1 MRKTTAIPA
10 AALAALFAF
19 GLSAPAEARKAHRAK
34 GLELSHHSAPNS
46 AKPKARVKRAGG
58 KSAGRK
64 QAGAKQAGSK
74 RRSPAVASTY
84 QRVRFVSSAPAAAG
98 RKRKKTFIRQ
108 NGDGLVVMERGNSA
122 AFSPGSAV
130 ASASASVH
138 ELPDFRERERELHNY
153 PPAPCEPSDVVLEA
167 HVHEVDSGAS
177 DSQAELRE
185 ESEPAAEPARTG
197 AGASLARI
205 ARQLGSFFRPK
216 SSDSEVRPQDVDLAE
231 LVSKSFLI
239 PVEGV
244 DAARLQ
250 DSFLASRRHHAKHL
264 AIDIGAPR
272 GTPIVATTDGEIL
285 RVVRERRGGKA
296 IYQKDSTGQ
305 YLLFYCHLSKY
316 AEGLSSGKR
325 VRKGEVIGYVGST
338 GHVIGGPHL
347 HFSITRVPED
357 ANFRRGLAINP
368 YLLFIAGVP

>member
-1 MRKTTAIPA
+1 MRKKTAIPA
-10 AALAALFAF
+10 AALAALFAL

-34 GLELSHHSAPNS
+34 GTQLSHPSAPLPS
-46 AKPKARVKRAGG
+46 KARAKRAG
-58 KSAGRK
+58 SK
-64 QAGAKQAGSK
+64 QAGAKRK
-74 RRSPAVASTY
+74 SPAVDSTY
-84 QRVRFVSSAPAAAG
+84 QRVRFVSSEPAAVG

-108 NGDGLVVMERGNSA
+108 NGSGRVVMERGNSA
-122 AFSPGSAV
+122 TAS
-130 ASASASVH
+130 ASASASVSPVRD
-138 ELPDFRERERELHNY
+138 LPGFLEPQNY
-153 PPAPCEPSDVVLEA
+153 PPTPCEPSDVVLEA
-167 HVHEVDSGAS
+167 HVHDVDSGAS
-177 DSQAELRE
+177 ESQAELRE
-185 ESEPAAEPARTG
+185 ESEPAAEPVSTG
-197 AGASLARI
+197 AGASLSRI

-216 SSDSEVRPQDVDLAE
+216 SSDSEMRPQDVDLAG

-250 DSFLASRRHHAKHL
+250 DSFLASRRHHTKHL

-285 RVVRERRGGKA
+285 RVVRERRGGKS

-316 AEGLSSGKR
+316 AEGLSSGQK

-357 ANFRRGLAINP
+357 ANFKKGLAINP
-368 YLLFIAGVP
+368 YLLFLAGVP

>member
-1 MRKTTAIPA
+1 MRKKTAIPA
-10 AALAALFAF
+10 AALAALFAL

-34 GLELSHHSAPNS
+34 GTQLSHHDASLPS
-46 AKPKARVKRAGG
+46 KARAKRAA
-58 KSAGRK
+58 SK
-64 QAGAKQAGSK
+64 QAGAK
-74 RRSPAVASTY
+74 RRSPAVASAY
-84 QRVRFVSSAPAAAG
+84 QRVRFVSSEPAAVG

-108 NGDGLVVMERGNSA
+108 NGSGGVVMERGNSA
-122 AFSPGSAV
+122 T
-130 ASASASVH
+130 ASASVSPVRD
-138 ELPDFRERERELHNY
+138 LPGFRAPYDY
-153 PPAPCEPSDVVLEA
+153 PPTPCEPSDVVLEA
-167 HVHEVDSGAS
+167 HVHDVDSGAS
-177 DSQAELRE
+177 ESQAELRE
-185 ESEPAAEPARTG
+185 ESEPAAEPASIG
-197 AGASLARI
+197 AGASLSRI

-216 SSDSEVRPQDVDLAE
+216 SSDSEMRPQDVDLAG

-250 DSFLASRRHHAKHL
+250 DSFLASRRHHTKHL

-285 RVVRERRGGKA
+285 RVVRERRGGKS

-316 AEGLSSGKR
+316 AEGLSTGKK

-357 ANFRRGLAINP
+357 ANFKKGLAINP
-368 YLLFIAGVP
+368 YLLFLAGVP

>member
-1 MRKTTAIPA
+1 MRKATAIPA
-10 AALAALFAF
+10 AALAALFAL

-34 GLELSHHSAPNS
+34 GPHVSHHSGRAS
-46 AKPKARVKRAGG
+46 SQARARRAGG
-58 KSAGRK
+58 K
-64 QAGAKQAGSK
+64 QADST
-74 RRSPAVASTY
+74 RRRTATARTRRPVSS
-84 QRVRFVSSAPAAAG
+84 VSSAPAAAG
-98 RKRKKTFIRQ
+98 RRGKKTFIRQ
-108 NGDGLVVMERGNSA
+108 NGDGQVVMERGNSA
-122 AFSPGSAV
+122 AFSLT
-130 ASASASVH
+130 SASPSAFVGPVR
-138 ELPDFRERERELHNY
+138 ELPAYSEREPQNY
-153 PPAPCEPSDVVLEA
+153 PPAPCEPSDVLLEA
-167 HVHEVDSGAS
+167 HVHDVDSGSS

-185 ESEPAAEPARTG
+185 ESEPAAEPVSTG

-216 SSDSEVRPQDVDLAE
+216 SSDSEIRPQDVDLAG

-244 DAARLQ
+244 DAVRLR

-285 RVVRERRGGKA
+285 RVVRERRGGKS

-316 AEGLSSGKR
+316 ADGLSSGQK

-357 ANFRRGLAINP
+357 ANFKKGLAINP